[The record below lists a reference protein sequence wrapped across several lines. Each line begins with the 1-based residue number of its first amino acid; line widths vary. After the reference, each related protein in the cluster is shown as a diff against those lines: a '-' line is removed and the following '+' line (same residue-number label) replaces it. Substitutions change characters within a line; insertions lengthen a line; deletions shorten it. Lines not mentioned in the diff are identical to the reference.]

1 MASARTQC
9 PQCLRSPDVDYF
21 HCMDCKRM
29 WNVPKG
35 KDGPPDPAQ
44 KPPRES

>member
-1 MASARTQC
+1 MTRRATPHASLEQVGLC
-9 PQCLRSPDVDYF
+9 
-21 HCMDCKRM
+21 HCMECKRM

-44 KPPRES
+44 KPPHDS